1 MDGKPGD
8 EARRGQDRVILFFAA
23 ITDRAAVN
31 ILAHAMAIHGLRSP
45 ARSLPRPLTDTH
57 SGRQDAP

>member
-23 ITDRAAVN
+23 ITDWCWSQ
-31 ILAHAMAIHGLRSP
+31 ILAHAMAIP
-45 ARSLPRPLTDTH
+45 
-57 SGRQDAP
+57 